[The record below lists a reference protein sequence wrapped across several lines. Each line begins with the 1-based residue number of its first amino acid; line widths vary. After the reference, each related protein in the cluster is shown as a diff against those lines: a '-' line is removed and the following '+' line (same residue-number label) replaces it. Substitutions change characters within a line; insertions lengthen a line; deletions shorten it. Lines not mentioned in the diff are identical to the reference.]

1 MKRYD
6 YETTAYGFDIID
18 RHDRQFKAFSKQ
30 RSAAETICKALNDCE
45 AARQEVV
52 RMCAAARAA

>member
-6 YETTAYGFDIID
+6 YETTEYGFDIID
-18 RHDRQFKAFSKQ
+18 SRDPSFNAFAEE